1 MKIANSQP
9 LLLLFVAFCLGIA
22 GVSSLQ
28 AQAPGRIENGY
39 RNAFGYEAPTS
50 PAGVEIP
57 VAGDDLL
64 EHYDV
69 QGQSGTAYGGFSVQ
83 GYGAHYPF
91 YESDSADENVVPD
104 NYPISVV
111 GANVPNTVQLR
122 SAIIGRPL
130 ALFSTSY
137 NFGGVI
143 PPPVKFEN
151 GIALEGYY
159 RAEPLNSR
167 IKTTEVVVETDGAVT
182 STTTSSVD
190 AILADLD
197 GETLTISTAG
207 NVVTTTTVTVGL
219 NPQFYWSKH
228 AKTVYATQ
236 PGAIQIK
243 WRETA
248 SSEFVTKTYIIASSP
263 DKPERTM
270 FWTENGFNGPRV
282 EVPAGKVNAINIIY
296 NSLVP
301 KEVKTPDEQWDLGV
315 VDFSETDPEK
325 KRYKTFF
332 YDNNLIHAY
341 NVEGRVF
348 VEYLGNP
355 RGDGT
360 SEQKGYEI
368 VNIIKEAAPD
378 TLIVD
383 LGEEV
388 GHNPIE
394 DEDGNLVQ
402 LAPKVIA
409 GLSLTG
415 ETYLYE
421 HLTSSGAK
429 GAIYAV
435 KDTQPGII
443 DSTTGK
449 RQQTSNEALIY
460 WMETAILDLKW
471 PKQYIGY
478 ILEWPRDPTKYAT
491 YARPDAGRLGSVAS
505 VEVVGG
511 GSGYATPPTVEFA
524 SADGLGASGLAV
536 INNGQVT
543 GVVVTDAGDGYIS
556 SPIVRFVSDSGVG
569 ATAIA
574 TTENGVDLAL
584 ATAVELD
591 SANNPVLVFQDDLTA
606 TQATL
611 LPGNRFVSALTLDN
625 PTNRALLRY
634 TRGEDIWFERVYSQ
648 LDPYFRD
655 PSDLLANTITSPVS
669 SEGLIET
676 GYENITN
683 VSVVDTE
690 TGATLVEGVHY
701 EVDPVTGIVE
711 MIEPQFIESVASL
724 GTLAEGDTVSVE
736 LALGYAWWAI
746 YGFEGPDWEISSL
759 SVAAAGNGSV
769 YLSNKFEEGSGGYT
783 VESSGSAAA
792 SPWRYL
798 SDTRTWQADRN
809 SVTTGYGTSVLQSPE
824 FTVSEAGE
832 VTLRMRHRHNFSY
845 FSPSAL
851 NLDGGLIR
859 FTVNGGSVQTVAVS
873 SFSSN
878 EYQGPIFSSAPSTN
892 PEFEGQTAFAGKSSG
907 YDLEPITTAQVTFD
921 APTLPFNE
929 IPGIVEVDIGERIE
943 PAGLPA
949 DTYGLAS
956 PVYVGYIH
964 KRSGNAYNV
973 AAYID
978 PFEAGFDEA
987 ARGSII
993 GVNDL
998 TNNDILEVWWYRKSN
1013 PKSGSPTAITP
1024 TYWPAFVQ
1032 KYRLGWPTDPDTIVL
1047 ASNKGSDDLPSLE
1060 ATGLIYT
1067 QNDPTLPGYN
1077 PNEEHA
1083 LMLNGRAWAL
1093 RDDLNQDDSSEPYVL
1108 LHYTESDQRPAMHVF
1123 KVERGT
1129 FDYPAIA
1136 GKVLQSPMPLPVLPP
1151 PLLQDGTLASYEVPG
1166 EPDPVEVSDKLA
1178 AEDSA
1183 FIHYQKFT
1191 WTDRKGILWV
1201 YRGPHQGRSVTTPT
1215 LKMRYFYQTLPTF
1228 YYPDRPYNEQ
1238 PPVGTIT
1245 PYLRNG
1251 TPGDYTGDPVTG
1263 AVPETPAGERDEQP
1277 LDVTFRPQWPDYAP
1291 ELRVGETLT
1300 LAKLGLPSVRGQSSA
1315 ELIYQQSIA
1324 LDTTEGMTERAK
1336 SARLIDPTRAK
1347 VYQLATT
1354 DDVLQKIP
1362 ASVNTSAFLGKTYF
1376 PNLPP
1381 HLSGRLYFD
1390 PAVGGKGALVFK
1402 GIFMDELVGEKYLQ
1416 LNVMSAADIEAAKSL
1431 AADDPTDEKED
1442 WDAAIDGLATTM
1454 ETFIENPN
1462 KLGTFIP
1469 LRDENET
1476 PRNPT
1481 DIGGTRFTP
1490 APGTEPF
1497 IATAM
1502 AGDTVGATQRPT
1514 VLVDETAE
1522 VYYSDTAVD
1531 SYAISASGGGK
1542 GYVVLAVG
1550 NGMDTDFTPAGEPVS
1565 LQVFKVSAPLYRG
1578 ELKVINSANPLDE
1591 KLTLQHT
1598 GDFAGHPE
1606 EYDFEWRYAPPV
1618 DGLPPRLYSFVRK
1631 LILNDSA
1638 SEWSLI
1644 NNPVVDGLNPNNDY
1658 TSFRSSSTDVSAYPI
1673 VALPGSIVIDDG
1685 EGASVNGTTAPNA
1698 MLRRTFSAS
1707 ERPLRLFVSMDLG
1720 ANDGAAVY
1728 LNGARV
1734 AALRVPGVPDS
1745 ATTSVPATAP
1755 AFDPLSLVFEIENNA
1770 LVVDEVDDNN
1780 IVTVE
1785 LFTSADERSSTNFNL
1800 RIEGSQEVENLISW
1814 LPLGLL
1820 PGESA
1825 SSESATNADASPV
1838 TSGIVAVEGKNRH
1851 TIQGTSILTLTDNWL
1866 IMRYRAKNSDNAAY
1880 VENAGWSKWTE
1891 PQLAEGWIK
1900 RVLAGINPFQQ
1911 RVKDLFNHETNTS
1924 VSLVEQAGKRWEGD
1938 IALNLENINDSGLIE
1953 IYETVLRRGMDLSIN
1968 GTPAIN
1974 YGGANDA
1981 LLLAAGYLSDLYMI
1995 LGNEAAADAANSTIA
2010 FNTETAAGF
2019 VTQYGDVATSL
2030 FSFKG
2035 QLATVLDEELSLLRG
2050 RDDSLLPGTTK
2061 TPIYNRLIWN
2071 YTRGIDSGEAIYALN
2086 YNIKDREWDYS
2097 INPNNPAELPTD
2109 GVISAADAAIAYPQ
2123 GHGDAYGHYLTA
2135 LTGYYN
2141 LLNNENFTWTP
2152 RIEAVLV
2159 LGTPVSVDY
2168 QDERKFASAAAALA
2182 RTAGKTL
2189 DLTYRKQFTA
2199 SDESGWSELKD
2210 GKANPNTG
2218 RTRHWGTD
2226 DWASRGGQGAFFNWV
2241 TANSLLPAVD
2251 PNPNHA
2257 GIQKIDRTTVPE
2269 LDAIATE
2276 AADIQ
2281 QTLDNAD
2288 ARINPLGLASG
2299 ALSFDISPDEV
2310 EEGKTHF
2317 EQIFERATVALNN
2330 AVNAFDKAKG
2340 STQFL
2345 RRQEDSLADQRYAID
2360 SQEQAYTNQLVEIYG
2375 TPYTDDIGPGKTY
2388 KQGYEGPDLIH
2399 WQLVD
2404 FPEVLE
2410 DNGERTTYTLPL
2422 NPSFTKNLRQ
2432 GFAALETDDL
2442 YDGNSA
2448 NGFGTLVINSEYVD
2462 FVLDERGDVVK
2473 DPTWTGRRVSPG
2485 RLQTAISD
2493 LLLARHELQG
2503 VMGPYS
2509 VMLQTLFN
2517 QIATYESSLLAH
2529 QKYQE
2534 VTENTD
2540 IAIGSLIGI
2549 KAAATILKGTFE
2561 TSEAATEKTVRAIA
2575 TAIPGVVGLSTD
2587 AGAPAKGSV
2596 YAAAVAAGL
2605 ASDIGQAAQE
2615 AVIGA
2620 LDDAIERLQS
2630 SYENEQN
2637 ELEFQSNNRAL
2648 LYEIQTNMV
2657 NLRNENTTVDV
2668 AIRRMDQAQRDVY
2681 ALQAEGDRIQ
2691 KARLV
2696 FRQHTAAIIQ
2706 GYRTRDFAFR
2716 AFRDEA
2722 LERYNALF
2730 DLSAR
2735 YTYLAARAYDY
2746 ETGLLD
2752 ADGNASAT
2760 ELYEKI
2766 VQARALGVV
2775 TDGVPQFAGSS
2786 TGDPGLSGV
2795 LAELAGDWSVVKS
2808 RLGFNNPDRYRTTF
2822 SLREE
2827 NFRLIPGAEA
2837 DGEWRDLLESA
2848 TLDNILDDPDVSRF
2862 AMQSGEA
2869 DAFAVPGIVLE
2880 FSTTIEDGY
2889 NFFGKPLAAGDHS
2902 FSPTSFATKIRSSGV
2917 AFKGYQG
2924 MDDPTSLGGT
2934 LGGIGAQSPSAP
2946 NLGFATPNALSAT
2959 PYIYLIPTGT
2969 DMMRSP
2975 PLGDTASVRAWS
2987 VQDQAV
2993 PLPFNVADSDYST
3006 QPAWVSAASL
3016 SEPPFMLRKH
3026 QAFRA
3031 VPEGTVFSSSPG
3043 FTNSRLIGRSVWNTR
3058 WKIVI
3063 PGSTLLNDPIEGL
3076 QIFKDTVKDIEL
3088 HLETYSYS
3096 GN

>member
-1 MKIANSQP
+1 M
-9 LLLLFVAFCLGIA
+9 
-22 GVSSLQ
+22 Q
-28 AQAPGRIENGY
+28 AQAPGRLENGY
-39 RNAFGYEAPTS
+39 RNEFGYEAPET

-57 VAGDDLL
+57 VEGSDLL
-64 EHYDV
+64 EHYNV

-83 GYGAHYPF
+83 GYGAHAPF
-91 YESDSADENVVPD
+91 YEDDAANADVVPE
-104 NYPISVV
+104 NYPISVI

-143 PPPVKFEN
+143 PPPVKFED
-151 GIALEGYY
+151 GVALEGYY

-167 IKTTEVVVETDGAVT
+167 IKTTEIVVVTGGVLS
-182 STTTSSVD
+182 STTTTSED

-197 GETLTISTAG
+197 GVTVTSSTSG
-207 NVVTTTTVTVGL
+207 SVVTTTTVTVGL

-228 AKTVYATQ
+228 AKKVYATQ

-243 WRETA
+243 WRESA
-248 SSEFVTKTYIIASSP
+248 SSESVTKTYIIASSP
-263 DKPERTM
+263 DKPERTIY
-270 FWTENGFNGPRV
+270 WTENGFNGPRV
-282 EVPAGKVNAINIIY
+282 EVPAGKVNSINIIY

-315 VDFSETDPEK
+315 VDFSETDPAK
-325 KRYKTFF
+325 KRYKTFY

-368 VNIIKEAAPD
+368 VNIVKETAPE
-378 TLIVD
+378 TIVID
-383 LGEEV
+383 LGERV
-388 GHNPIE
+388 GHKPIE
-394 DEDGNLVQ
+394 DGDGDAIELE
-402 LAPKVIA
+402 PKVIA

-421 HLTSSGAK
+421 HLTASGAK

-435 KDTQPGII
+435 KDTQIGII
-443 DSTTGK
+443 EASTGK

-460 WMETAILDLKW
+460 WMETSVLDLKW

-491 YARPDAGRLGSVAS
+491 YARPDAGRLGSVVS
-505 VEVVGG
+505 VDVVAG
-511 GSGYATPPTVEFA
+511 GSGYATPPTVEFT
-524 SADGLGASGLAV
+524 SADGSGASGLAV
-536 INNGQVT
+536 VNNGKVT
-543 GVVVTDAGDGYIS
+543 GVVVTNAGSGYIS
-556 SPIVRFVSDSGVG
+556 TPVVRFVSDSGAG
-569 ATAIA
+569 ATAVA
-574 TTENGVDLAL
+574 TTENGIDLSL

-591 SANNPVLVFQDDLTA
+591 SANNPVLVYQDDPSSS
-606 TQATL
+606 QAKL
-611 LPGNRFVSALTLDN
+611 LPGNRFVSELTSES
-625 PTNRALLRY
+625 PTNRALIRY
-634 TRGEDIWFERVYSQ
+634 TRDEDIWFERVYSQ

-655 PSDLLANTITSPVS
+655 PSDLLAKSITSPLN
-669 SEGLIET
+669 SEGLVDT

-683 VSVVDTE
+683 VEVVDPE
-690 TGATLVEGVHY
+690 TGAILVEGEDF
-701 EVDPVTGIVE
+701 EVDEVTGLITF
-711 MIEPQFIESVASL
+711 IEPQFIQSVASL
-724 GTLAEGDTVSVE
+724 GTLNAGDTVSVE
-736 LALGYAWWAI
+736 IYLGYAVWSS
-746 YGFEGPDWEISSL
+746 YGFEGPDWEVSSL
-759 SVAAAGNGSV
+759 SVEVASDGST
-769 YLSNKFEEGSGGYT
+769 LLDNEFKDGSGGYT
-783 VESSGSAAA
+783 VDSLGSGLA
-792 SPWRYL
+792 SPWRYFG
-798 SDTRTWQADRN
+798 DTKTWRVDRN
-809 SVTTGYGTSVLQSPE
+809 SGIAGAGSSSLKSPE
-824 FTVSEAGE
+824 ISVSDTGE
-832 VTLRMRHRHNFSY
+832 IVIKLRHRHNFSY
-845 FSPSAL
+845 YSPSSL
-851 NLDGGLIR
+851 NLDGGMIR
-859 FTVNGGSVQTVAVS
+859 VSINGGAYERVES
-873 SFSSN
+873 SAFSAHP
-878 EYQGPIFSSAPSTN
+878 YQGVIYSSSHSDFA
-892 PEFEGQTAFAGKSSG
+892 GKTAFAGKSSG
-907 YDLEPITTAQVTFD
+907 YDLPPVVTAQVTFD

-929 IPGIVEVDIGERIE
+929 IPGIVEVDIGSRIE
-943 PAGLPA
+943 PTGLPA
-949 DTYGLAS
+949 DTYGLAN

-964 KRSGNAYNV
+964 ERSGNAYNV
-973 AAYID
+973 AAYQD
-978 PFEAGFDEA
+978 PFDVGFDEA
-987 ARGSII
+987 AKGAII
-993 GVNDL
+993 GVNNL
-998 TNNDILEVWWYRKSN
+998 TNNDVLEVWWYRKSS
-1013 PKSGSPTAITP
+1013 PKNGTTTAITP
-1024 TYWPAFVQ
+1024 TYWPTFVQ
-1032 KYRLGWPTDPDTIVL
+1032 KYRLSWPADPDAIVL
-1047 ASNKGSDDLPSLE
+1047 ASNKGSDDLPSLA

-1067 QNDPTLPGYN
+1067 QNDPTLPGFN

-1093 RDDLNQDDSSEPYVL
+1093 RDDLNRDDSSEPFVL
-1108 LHYTESDQRPAMHVF
+1108 LHYTESDQRPAMKVF
-1123 KVERGT
+1123 KVERGD
-1129 FDYPAIA
+1129 FDYPAVA
-1136 GKVLQSPMPLPVLPP
+1136 GKVLQSPMPLPILPP
-1151 PLLQDGTLASYEVPG
+1151 PLLPDGSLASYEVAG
-1166 EPDPVEVSDKLA
+1166 VPDPVVVSNKLESDDA
-1178 AEDSA
+1178 S

-1201 YRGPHQGRSVTTPT
+1201 YRGPHQGREVTTPT
-1215 LKMRYFYQTLPTF
+1215 LKMRYFYQTLPGF
-1228 YYPDRPYNEQ
+1228 YYPELAYNQQ

-1245 PYLRNG
+1245 PYLRRG
-1251 TPGDYTGDPVTG
+1251 TPGNYEGDPVTG
-1263 AVPETPAGERDEQP
+1263 AVAGTSSGEREEQP

-1324 LDTTEGMTERAK
+1324 LDTTDGMTARPP

-1347 VYQLATT
+1347 VFHLGAT
-1354 DDVLQKIP
+1354 DDSLQEIP
-1362 ASVNTSAFLGKTYF
+1362 ASVNTSIFLGKTYF

-1390 PAVGGKGALVFK
+1390 PAVGAQGALIFK
-1402 GIFMDELVGEKYLQ
+1402 GLFMDELVGEKYLQ
-1416 LNVMSAADIEAAKSL
+1416 LNVMSAADLASAKGL
-1431 AADDPTDEKED
+1431 AVDDGSDEKGE
-1442 WDAAIDGLATTM
+1442 WDAAVEGLATTM
-1454 ETFIENPN
+1454 ETFIENPS

-1469 LRDENET
+1469 LRDENDT
-1476 PRNPT
+1476 PRNAT
-1481 DIGGTRFTP
+1481 DIDGTPFTP
-1490 APGTEPF
+1490 AVGTQPL
-1497 IATAM
+1497 IATAL
-1502 AGDTVGATQRPT
+1502 AGTTVGANQRPP
-1514 VLVDETAE
+1514 VSISETAE

-1550 NGMDTDFTPAGEPVS
+1550 NGQDTDFTPAGEPVS
-1565 LQVFKVSAPLYRG
+1565 LQVFKVNAPLYRG

-1618 DGLPPRLYSFVRK
+1618 DGLPPKLYSFVRK
-1631 LILNDSA
+1631 LILNDSS

-1644 NNPVVDGLNPNNDY
+1644 NNPVVDALNPANDY
-1658 TSFRSSSTDVSAYPI
+1658 TSFRSPSTDVAGYPI
-1673 VALPGSIVIDDG
+1673 VAIPGSIVIDDG
-1685 EGASVNGTTAPNA
+1685 GGSADNGTLAPNA

-1720 ANDGAAVY
+1720 ANDGAAIY

-1734 AALRVPGVPDS
+1734 AALRVPGVPDT

-1755 AFDPLSLVFEIENNA
+1755 AFDPLPLVFEVESNA
-1770 LVVDEVDDNN
+1770 LVVDDDTDNN

-1785 LFTSADERSSTNFNL
+1785 LYTSADTGSSTNFNL

-1814 LPLGLL
+1814 LPLGLV

-1825 SSESATNADASPV
+1825 STESTTNAEASPV

-1851 TIQGTSILTLTDNWL
+1851 TIEGTSILTLTDNWL
-1866 IMRYRAKNSDNAAY
+1866 IMRYRSKDPDNAAY
-1880 VENAGWSKWTE
+1880 VEDGGWSKWTE

-1911 RVKDLFNHETNTS
+1911 RIKDLFNHETNTS

-2010 FNTETAAGF
+2010 FNTESSSNF
-2019 VTQYGDVATSL
+2019 ISLYGDVATAL

-2035 QLATVLDEELSLLRG
+2035 QLASVLEEELSLLRG

-2086 YNIKDREWDYS
+2086 YNIKDVEWDYS
-2097 INPNNPAELPTD
+2097 INPNNPAALPTD

-2168 QDERKFASAAAALA
+2168 QDERKFASAASALA
-2182 RTAGKTL
+2182 RTAGQTL
-2189 DLTYRKQFTA
+2189 DLTYRQQFTA
-2199 SDESGWSELKD
+2199 SEGSGWTELKD

-2218 RTRHWGTD
+2218 RTRYWGTD
-2226 DWASRGGQGAFFNWV
+2226 EWASRGGQGAFFNWV

-2251 PNPNHA
+2251 QDPNHA

-2269 LDAIATE
+2269 LAAIASE

-2299 ALSFDISPDEV
+2299 ALSFDISPTEV
-2310 EEGKTHF
+2310 EAGKTHF
-2317 EQIFERATVALNN
+2317 EQIFERATAALNN
-2330 AVNAFDKAKG
+2330 AVNAFDSAKG

-2345 RRQEDSLADQRYAID
+2345 RRQEDSIADQRYTIE
-2360 SQEQAYTNQLVEIYG
+2360 SQEQAFTNELIEIYG

-2410 DNGERTTYTLPL
+2410 DQGEKTTYTLPL
-2422 NPSFTKNLRQ
+2422 NPSFAMSLRN
-2432 GFAALETDDL
+2432 GISALDTATSYEELLETNAT
-2442 YDGNSA
+2442 G
-2448 NGFGTLVINSEYVD
+2448 GTLVINSETVD
-2462 FVLDERGDVVK
+2462 FVLDKRGNVVK

-2485 RLQTAISD
+2485 RLQTATSN

-2503 VMGPYS
+2503 VLGPYEQ
-2509 VMLQTLFN
+2509 MLVTLDN
-2517 QIATYESSLLAH
+2517 QIALYESALAAYES
-2529 QKYQE
+2529 YQDTTSE
-2534 VTENTD
+2534 VNTAMGTL
-2540 IAIGSLIGI
+2540 IALR
-2549 KAAATILKGTFE
+2549 AAATILKGTFQ
-2561 TSEAATEKTVRAIA
+2561 TTEAATEKTVRAIA

-2587 AGAPAKGSV
+2587 AGAPAKGSA
-2596 YAAAVAAGL
+2596 YGAAIAAGL
-2605 ASDIGQAAQE
+2605 ASDIGQATQE
-2615 AVIGA
+2615 AVVGA
-2620 LDDAIERLQS
+2620 LDDGIERLQS
-2630 SYENEQN
+2630 SYENAQN
-2637 ELEFQSNNRAL
+2637 ELDFEATNREL
-2648 LYEIQTNMV
+2648 LYEIHTNMV
-2657 NLRNENTTVDV
+2657 DLRNENTSVDV
-2668 AIRRMDQAQRDVY
+2668 AIRRMDQAQRDLY

-2696 FRQHTAAIIQ
+2696 FRQHAAAIIQ

-2730 DLSAR
+2730 DLAAR

-2752 ADGNASAT
+2752 AEGNASAT

-2775 TDGVPQFAGSS
+2775 KDGEPQFAGSS
-2786 TGDPGLSGV
+2786 AGDPGLSGV
-2795 LAELAGDWSVVKS
+2795 LAELSGDWSVVKS

-2837 DGEWRDLLESA
+2837 DGEWKDLLESA
-2848 TLDNILDDPDVSRF
+2848 TLDNILDDPDVRRY
-2862 AMQSGEA
+2862 AMQSGDP
-2869 DAFAVPGIVLE
+2869 DAYAVPGIVLE
-2880 FSTTIEDGY
+2880 FSTTISDGY

-2924 MDDPTSLGGT
+2924 MDDPSSLGGI
-2934 LGGIGAQSPSAP
+2934 LGGIGALSPSDP
-2946 NLGFATPNALSAT
+2946 NLGFNGPNSLSAT
-2959 PYIYLIPTGT
+2959 PYIYLIPAGT

-2975 PLGDTASVRAWS
+2975 PLGDTETVRAWS
-2987 VQDQAV
+2987 VQDQAI

-3006 QPAWVSAASL
+3006 EPAWVSAASL

-3031 VPEGTVFSSSPG
+3031 VPEGTVFNSAPG

-3063 PGSTLLNDPIEGL
+3063 PGTTLLNDPIEGL